1 MLLKK
6 FHLAPLV
13 FLVLLD
19 RLLKFSAL
27 YFILAHSTDQQI
39 KILGNFFTLTFF
51 QNKNLAFSL
60 PWNNRE
66 IIVSLMILLIV
77 LLIYF
82 FVKSCKKQNFSAALA
97 FAFIITGAFSNLFDR
112 LFYGY
117 VIDYFYLYPI
127 SFFNLADLLIG
138 GGIIWIIY
146 NHSKKSSTRPQ

>member
-6 FHLAPLV
+6 FPIALLV

-19 RLLKFSAL
+19 RILKFSAL
-27 YFILAHSTDQQI
+27 YLILARSTDQQI

-60 PWNNRE
+60 PLNNQK
-66 IIVSLMILLIV
+66 IIVFLMIFLII

-82 FVKSCKKQNFSAALA
+82 FAKSCKKQNFSVALA

-112 LFYGY
+112 LFYSY

-127 SFFNLADLLIG
+127 SFFNLADFLIG

-146 NHSKKSSTRPQ
+146 NHLKNSPVRPK